1 MKIEK
6 SFALILLLGICV
18 TVNLMAQKPADMVGT
33 WVGLATLEG
42 MDTPNEFTLV
52 LEMKDGNL
60 AGHMTD
66 QYGSMTEAPI
76 DEIKLEEG
84 IFSFSVLAT
93 GPGGEEITLVL
104 KMNVE
109 GDSMQGTLEIPDMG
123 MNGAWEA
130 TKQK

>member
-1 MKIEK
+1 
-6 SFALILLLGICV
+6 
-18 TVNLMAQKPADMVGT
+18 MAQKPADMAGT

-42 MDTPNEFTLV
+42 MADPNEFTLV
-52 LEMKDGNL
+52 MEMKDGKL

-66 QYGSMTEAPI
+66 QYESMSESPI
-76 DEIKLEEG
+76 DEIKLESG
-84 IFSFSVLAT
+84 VFSFSVLAT
-93 GPGGEEITLVL
+93 GPGGEEIKLVL

-109 GDSMQGTLEIPDMG
+109 GDSMKGTLEIPDMG